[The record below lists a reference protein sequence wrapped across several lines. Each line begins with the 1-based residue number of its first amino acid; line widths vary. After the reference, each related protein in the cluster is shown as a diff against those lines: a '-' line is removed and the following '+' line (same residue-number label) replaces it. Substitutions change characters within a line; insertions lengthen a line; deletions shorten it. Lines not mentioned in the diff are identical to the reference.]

1 VNFWGIIN
9 LKLLLDVLFAIG
21 FGLLLFSRVKEQR
34 TLWLLRGYLFLV
46 STAWFIQRYADLPLT
61 SKLIDA
67 VVLACSLSLAILWQ
81 GELRRLMEL
90 LGTGRLA
97 VLLGNP
103 PKEFRA
109 TSTTITQLV
118 DTAGKL
124 SQNRR
129 GALIVVDLGSDLRPE
144 DFLYSGTN
152 IEAQLSTDLLIN
164 LFATDTPL
172 HDGAVLVKGNKIISA
187 GVILPLS
194 RQGISRYG
202 TRHLAALG
210 ITERFDR
217 CICIVVSE
225 ETGTLSLANQ
235 GKLERPI
242 TSSRLQELL
251 VNLIGNQNSI
261 GTNKSSLA
269 IKKLVKEVFQKVGIE
284 ESRLDSFPHQFS
296 GGMRQRVSIAM
307 ALALKPKLLIADEPT
322 TSLDTITSFE
332 IMQEIIHLCNE
343 FDTTLILISHDINL
357 AAKWCKKVAIIEK
370 GSIVEKGN
378 VSDLSCKTAV
388 HHRKVANHY

>member
-1 VNFWGIIN
+1 MNFWEIIN

-46 STAWFIQRYADLPLT
+46 SSAWFIQRYAYLPLT

-109 TSTTITQLV
+109 TSTTITKLV

-172 HDGAVLVKGNKIISA
+172 HD
-187 GVILPLS
+187 
-194 RQGISRYG
+194 
-202 TRHLAALG
+202 
-210 ITERFDR
+210 
-217 CICIVVSE
+217 
-225 ETGTLSLANQ
+225 
-235 GKLERPI
+235 
-242 TSSRLQELL
+242 
-251 VNLIGNQNSI
+251 
-261 GTNKSSLA
+261 
-269 IKKLVKEVFQKVGIE
+269 
-284 ESRLDSFPHQFS
+284 
-296 GGMRQRVSIAM
+296 
-307 ALALKPKLLIADEPT
+307 
-322 TSLDTITSFE
+322 
-332 IMQEIIHLCNE
+332 
-343 FDTTLILISHDINL
+343 
-357 AAKWCKKVAIIEK
+357 
-370 GSIVEKGN
+370 
-378 VSDLSCKTAV
+378 
-388 HHRKVANHY
+388 

>member
-1 VNFWGIIN
+1 MNFWGIIN
-9 LKLLLDVLFAIG
+9 FKFLLDVLFAVG

-46 STAWFIQRYADLPLT
+46 SLAWFIQRYAYLPLT

-67 VVLACSLSLAILWQ
+67 VILACSLSLAILWQ

-90 LGTGRLA
+90 LGTGRLT
-97 VLLGNP
+97 VLLGNQ

-152 IEAQLSTDLLIN
+152 IEAQLSTELLIN

-251 VNLIGNQNSI
+251 AKLIGNQNSI
-261 GTNKSSLA
+261 GTSKSSLN
-269 IKKLVKEVFQKVGIE
+269 K
-284 ESRLDSFPHQFS
+284 
-296 GGMRQRVSIAM
+296 
-307 ALALKPKLLIADEPT
+307 T
-322 TSLDTITSFE
+322 TSSQSTNTNDNITSNTKDKESNRSESFSN
-332 IMQEIIHLCNE
+332 IT
-343 FDTTLILISHDINL
+343 D
-357 AAKWCKKVAIIEK
+357 
-370 GSIVEKGN
+370 
-378 VSDLSCKTAV
+378 
-388 HHRKVANHY
+388 

>member
-1 VNFWGIIN
+1 MNFWGFIN
-9 LKLLLDVLFAIG
+9 LKLLLDVLFAVG

-46 STAWFIQRYADLPLT
+46 SFAWFIQRYAYLPLT

-103 PKEFRA
+103 QKEFRA
-109 TSTTITQLV
+109 TSNTITQLV

-129 GALIVVDLGSDLRPE
+129 GALIVVDSGSDLRPE

-152 IEAQLSTDLLIN
+152 IDAQLSTDLLIN

-217 CICIVVSE
+217 CICVVVSE

-251 VNLIGNQNSI
+251 ENLIGNQNSMS
-261 GTNKSSLA
+261 NSKSSLSKNTLSQKTNLSENVINNINEKES
-269 IKKLVKEVFQKVGIE
+269 IKS
-284 ESRLDSFPHQFS
+284 ESFTNMKD
-296 GGMRQRVSIAM
+296 
-307 ALALKPKLLIADEPT
+307 
-322 TSLDTITSFE
+322 
-332 IMQEIIHLCNE
+332 
-343 FDTTLILISHDINL
+343 
-357 AAKWCKKVAIIEK
+357 
-370 GSIVEKGN
+370 
-378 VSDLSCKTAV
+378 
-388 HHRKVANHY
+388 

>member
-1 VNFWGIIN
+1 MNFWGLIN
-9 LKLLLDVLFAIG
+9 LKLLLDVLFAVG

-46 STAWFIQRYADLPLT
+46 SFAWFIQRYAYLPLT

-109 TSTTITQLV
+109 TSTTINQLV
-118 DTAGKL
+118 DAAGKL
-124 SQNRR
+124 SQSRK

-144 DFLYSGTN
+144 DFLYSGIN

-225 ETGTLSLANQ
+225 ETGTISLANQ

-242 TSSRLQELL
+242 TSSRLMELL
-251 VNLIGNQNSI
+251 IKLVGNQNSI
-261 GTNKSSLA
+261 GTTKPSANKTTTSQTINTNDNINVENKSNKS
-269 IKKLVKEVFQKVGIE
+269 
-284 ESRLDSFPHQFS
+284 ESQNTFLD
-296 GGMRQRVSIAM
+296 
-307 ALALKPKLLIADEPT
+307 
-322 TSLDTITSFE
+322 
-332 IMQEIIHLCNE
+332 
-343 FDTTLILISHDINL
+343 
-357 AAKWCKKVAIIEK
+357 
-370 GSIVEKGN
+370 
-378 VSDLSCKTAV
+378 
-388 HHRKVANHY
+388 

>member
-1 VNFWGIIN
+1 MNFWGFIN
-9 LKLLLDVLFAIG
+9 LKFLLDVLLAIG

-46 STAWFIQRYADLPLT
+46 SFAWFIQRYAFLPLT

-109 TSTTITQLV
+109 ASTTITQLV

-129 GALIVVDLGSDLRPE
+129 GALIVLDLGSDLRPE

-152 IEAQLSTDLLIN
+152 IDAQLSTDLLIN

-172 HDGAVLVKGNKIISA
+172 HDGAVLVKGNKIVSA

-251 VNLIGNQNSI
+251 VNLVGNQNPLASSKSLSNKSTSTQKTTSNDNI
-261 GTNKSSLA
+261 TNK
-269 IKKLVKEVFQKVGIE
+269 INEKEINKS
-284 ESRLDSFPHQFS
+284 ESFS
-296 GGMRQRVSIAM
+296 
-307 ALALKPKLLIADEPT
+307 
-322 TSLDTITSFE
+322 
-332 IMQEIIHLCNE
+332 
-343 FDTTLILISHDINL
+343 
-357 AAKWCKKVAIIEK
+357 
-370 GSIVEKGN
+370 
-378 VSDLSCKTAV
+378 
-388 HHRKVANHY
+388 NHKD

>member
-1 VNFWGIIN
+1 MNFWGFIN
-9 LKLLLDVLFAIG
+9 LKFLLDVLFAVG

-46 STAWFIQRYADLPLT
+46 SFAWFIQRYAYLPLT

-97 VLLGNP
+97 VLLGNQ

-109 TSTTITQLV
+109 TSTTVNQLV
-118 DTAGKL
+118 DAAGKL
-124 SQNRR
+124 SQSRK

-144 DFLYSGTN
+144 DFLYSGIN

-202 TRHLAALG
+202 TRHLAALD

-225 ETGTLSLANQ
+225 ETGTISLANQ
-235 GKLERPI
+235 GKLESPI

-251 VNLIGNQNSI
+251 IKLVGNQNPL
-261 GTNKSSLA
+261 GTTKSSSN
-269 IKKLVKEVFQKVGIE
+269 KT
-284 ESRLDSFPHQFS
+284 
-296 GGMRQRVSIAM
+296 
-307 ALALKPKLLIADEPT
+307 T
-322 TSLDTITSFE
+322 TSQNINTNDTIT
-332 IMQEIIHLCNE
+332 
-343 FDTTLILISHDINL
+343 
-357 AAKWCKKVAIIEK
+357 IENK
-370 GSIVEKGN
+370 SNKSESQNNFI
-378 VSDLSCKTAV
+378 D
-388 HHRKVANHY
+388 

>member
-1 VNFWGIIN
+1 MNFWGFLN
-9 LKLLLDVLFAIG
+9 LKLLLDVFFAAG
-21 FGLLLFSRVKEQR
+21 FGMLLFSRVKEQR

-46 STAWFIQRYADLPLT
+46 SLAWFVQRYATLPLT

-67 VVLACSLSLAILWQ
+67 LVLACSLSLAILWQ

-90 LGTGRLA
+90 LGTGRLT

-109 TSTTITQLV
+109 NLNTVNQLV
-118 DTAGKL
+118 DAAGKL

-129 GALIVVDLGSDLRPE
+129 GALMVVDLGSDLRPE
-144 DFLYSGTN
+144 DFLYSG
-152 IEAQLSTDLLIN
+152 IKIDAQLSTDLLIN

-172 HDGAVLVKGNKIISA
+172 HDGAILVKGNKIISA

-251 VNLIGNQNSI
+251 NDFVGGLNNQTIS
-261 GTNKSSLA
+261 KSSTN
-269 IKKLVKEVFQKVGIE
+269 
-284 ESRLDSFPHQFS
+284 R
-296 GGMRQRVSIAM
+296 
-307 ALALKPKLLIADEPT
+307 
-322 TSLDTITSFE
+322 
-332 IMQEIIHLCNE
+332 
-343 FDTTLILISHDINL
+343 
-357 AAKWCKKVAIIEK
+357 
-370 GSIVEKGN
+370 N
-378 VSDLSCKTAV
+378 VSSPKKSTTDIIPNIGIDTSVK
-388 HHRKVANHY
+388 KSD

>member
-1 VNFWGIIN
+1 MISWGFIN
-9 LKLLLDVLFAIG
+9 LKLLLDVLFAAG

-34 TLWLLRGYLFLV
+34 TLWLLRGYIFLV
-46 STAWFIQRYADLPLT
+46 SLAWFIQRYANLPLT
-61 SKLIDA
+61 TKLIDA

-90 LGTGRLA
+90 LGTGRLT
-97 VLLGNP
+97 VILGNQ
-103 PKEFRA
+103 PKEFRGNSN
-109 TSTTITQLV
+109 TVNQLV
-118 DTAGKL
+118 DAAGKL
-124 SQNRR
+124 SQNKR

-144 DFLYSGTN
+144 DFLYAGIN

-217 CICIVVSE
+217 SICVVVSE
-225 ETGTLSLANQ
+225 ETGTISLASQ

-251 VNLIGNQNSI
+251 SELIGSSNIQSI
-261 GTNKSSLA
+261 SKSSKNRNVSSPNKS
-269 IKKLVKEVFQKVGIE
+269 K
-284 ESRLDSFPHQFS
+284 
-296 GGMRQRVSIAM
+296 
-307 ALALKPKLLIADEPT
+307 ADII
-322 TSLDTITSFE
+322 SNITID
-332 IMQEIIHLCNE
+332 QNA
-343 FDTTLILISHDINL
+343 N
-357 AAKWCKKVAIIEK
+357 K
-370 GSIVEKGN
+370 
-378 VSDLSCKTAV
+378 SD
-388 HHRKVANHY
+388 

>member
-1 VNFWGIIN
+1 M
-9 LKLLLDVLFAIG
+9 
-21 FGLLLFSRVKEQR
+21 
-34 TLWLLRGYLFLV
+34 FLV
-46 STAWFIQRYADLPLT
+46 SSAWFIQRYASLPLT

-124 SQNRR
+124 SKNRR

-144 DFLYSGTN
+144 DFLYSGTK

-225 ETGTLSLANQ
+225 ETGTLSLASQ

-251 VNLIGNQNSI
+251 ENLIGNQNPMGNS
-261 GTNKSSLA
+261 KSSLSKNA
-269 IKKLVKEVFQKVGIE
+269 ISQKTNP
-284 ESRLDSFPHQFS
+284 SD
-296 GGMRQRVSIAM
+296 
-307 ALALKPKLLIADEPT
+307 
-322 TSLDTITSFE
+322 
-332 IMQEIIHLCNE
+332 N
-343 FDTTLILISHDINL
+343 ISDIN
-357 AAKWCKKVAIIEK
+357 EK
-370 GSIVEKGN
+370 ESIKSESFTNIK
-378 VSDLSCKTAV
+378 D
-388 HHRKVANHY
+388 

>member
-1 VNFWGIIN
+1 MNFWAFIN
-9 LKLLLDVLFAIG
+9 LKFLLDVLFALG

-46 STAWFIQRYADLPLT
+46 SFAWFIQRYAYLPLT

-90 LGTGRLA
+90 LGTGRLT

-118 DTAGKL
+118 DTSGKL
-124 SQNRR
+124 AQNKR

-144 DFLYSGTN
+144 DFLYSGTT

-251 VNLIGNQNSI
+251 KKLIGNQNYL
-261 GTNKSSLA
+261 GTSKSSA
-269 IKKLVKEVFQKVGIE
+269 NK
-284 ESRLDSFPHQFS
+284 
-296 GGMRQRVSIAM
+296 
-307 ALALKPKLLIADEPT
+307 T
-322 TSLDTITSFE
+322 TSSQKTNSNDSITN
-332 IMQEIIHLCNE
+332 ITNE
-343 FDTTLILISHDINL
+343 N
-357 AAKWCKKVAIIEK
+357 KKKKSERLPNIK
-370 GSIVEKGN
+370 
-378 VSDLSCKTAV
+378 D
-388 HHRKVANHY
+388 